1 MIHSVLSKMFC
12 LMFERQRLSFLCC
25 TSSDTPKNRRFSI
38 KETLMSETESL
49 RAELLRQKII
59 FDAELRRQRE
69 VYEERLATAEEKLQD
84 REIDCRN
91 LQSVITILG
100 KKLDT
105 LQDHVTLL
113 VHQRGSGGSG
123 SQTPRRVASPSRSE
137 THPSPF
143 RRQPSPLL
151 GSSSHALSLRKDGTP
166 SLSLF
171 TGRAPSLNGLQQPQ
185 QSASRASS
193 PGRASQA
200 SSVAAVRPRVGISS
214 LRSGATTPRSGRPEF
229 K

>member
-1 MIHSVLSKMFC
+1 
-12 LMFERQRLSFLCC
+12 
-25 TSSDTPKNRRFSI
+25 
-38 KETLMSETESL
+38 MSETESL

-69 VYEERLATAEEKLQD
+69 VYEERLTSAEEKLQD
-84 REIDCRN
+84 RETDCRN

-113 VHQRGSGGSG
+113 IQQKATGG
-123 SQTPRRVASPSRSE
+123 SQTPRRVSSPSRSDAGA
-137 THPSPF
+137 HPSPF
-143 RRQPSPLL
+143 RRQPSPLM
-151 GSSSHALSLRKDGTP
+151 GSSSHVITVRKDATP

-171 TGRAPSLNGLQQPQ
+171 TGRAPSLNGLPQSQPT
-185 QSASRASS
+185 SASRASS
-193 PGRASQA
+193 PGRASQV
-200 SSVAAVRPRVGISS
+200 SSVAPARPRVGLTS
-214 LRSGATTPRSGRPEF
+214 LRTGVTTPRSGRPEF